1 MVNFVLNDITFNL
14 STMKQMNIIYGSLGL
29 VNVLLGFIA
38 KAFYRPYAYGAGLED
53 FGLADALPSFFY
65 VIGLSLLLLLSDVKY
80 PWLLIIMVTLGSV
93 GYEYMQSLTAE
104 TIDTR
109 DLVAS
114 VAGGLI
120 TLLIWKIVDSGFT
133 L

>member
-1 MVNFVLNDITFNL
+1 
-14 STMKQMNIIYGSLGL
+14 MKQKNLTFAFLGIMNVII
-29 VNVLLGFIA
+29 GFIA
-38 KAFYRPYAYGAGLED
+38 KALYRPFAYGAGFED

-80 PWLLIIMVTLGSV
+80 PWLVIILVTLGSV
-93 GYEYMQSLTAE
+93 GYEFMQSLTAGK
-104 TIDTR
+104 IDSR

-120 TLLIWKIVDSGFT
+120 SLLIWKIVDSGFSR
-133 L
+133 